1 MSIRKKKDLFNLGE
15 YTIYTLQQLDKEEL
29 LEHISMLN
37 NNIQAHKEREE
48 VIRARLRKCYEYLT
62 KQGLSYDEINNITKL
77 ECEMR

>member
-1 MSIRKKKDLFNLGE
+1 MSIRKKGNLFNLGE

-48 VIRARLRKCYEYLT
+48 VIRARLKKCYEYFT
-62 KQGLSYDEINNITKL
+62 KQGLDIKEQIKITQL
-77 ECEMR
+77 DCEKY